1 MIGDKAKVCIIT
13 HAWMHRTAATAQAC
27 AFLLHGPAPFD
38 ASNLL
43 ADLATLPSND
53 HHRLH
58 LTIGTAGAHPPPAV
72 EPLGFDSYNY
82 LVEGEKVWFMAPP
95 ESADAFRRLFANRAP
110 LDAES
115 TNYDAHLRL
124 GVHAVHQKA
133 GDAVFIPGGWVHASQ
148 CLTYTVSF
156 GSSYLRAWKLLRTI
170 SSTSGRSHDDV
181 ARNVNIDEIFGKLF
195 ERNWGVDDEE
205 LDAIRTAWAARLSEW
220 DDELE
225 LVKHRQQRASHM
237 HM

>member
-1 MIGDKAKVCIIT
+1 MTGNAAIVCILT
-13 HAWMHRTAATAQAC
+13 RAWMHRTPPMAQAC
-27 AFLLHGPAPFD
+27 AFLLHGPVPFD

-43 ADLATLPSND
+43 ANLETLPGND

-58 LTIGTAGAHPPPAV
+58 LTIGTAGAHLPPAV
-72 EPLGFDSYNY
+72 EPLGFDCYNY

-95 ESADAFRRLFANRAP
+95 ESADAFRRLFADRAP

-156 GSSYLRAWKLLRTI
+156 GSAYLRAWKFLRMI
-170 SSTSGRSHDDV
+170 ASTKGCSRESVMHEI
-181 ARNVNIDEIFGKLF
+181 NIDEIFDKLF
-195 ERNWGVDDEE
+195 ERNWGVDEDE
-205 LDAIRTAWAARLSEW
+205 LDAIRSASDARNVDW
-220 DDELE
+220 DNELE
-225 LVKHRQQRASHM
+225 RMNS
-237 HM
+237 